1 MARIAFLGLG
11 KMGSGM
17 AACLIRAG
25 HEVNVWNR
33 SSGKAGPLAAEG
45 AIVAKTPA
53 EAASGAD
60 AVFSMV
66 ADDAASERVWL
77 GDDGALGSA
86 SPKALA
92 IECSTI
98 SHGHVARLAEAAA
111 APDDGSRAPG

>member
-17 AACLIRAG
+17 ARCLIRAG
-25 HEVNVWNR
+25 HEVKVWNR

-53 EAASGAD
+53 EAASEAD

-66 ADDAASERVWL
+66 ADDVASERVWL
-77 GDDGALGSA
+77 GAMIDPANPSGSLHELLGCIA
-86 SPKALA
+86 
-92 IECSTI
+92 C
-98 SHGHVARLAEAAA
+98 G
-111 APDDGSRAPG
+111 